1 MEVPHKDTKP
11 VNKQLPPKKI
21 KTCMK
26 DVIGSKNFEVDIIK
40 ETRFEPVTW
49 ALSDHVYLKAA
60 FGMSQN

>member
-26 DVIGSKNFEVDIIK
+26 DVIGSNNFEVDIIK
-40 ETRFEPVTW
+40 ETRFEPVT
-49 ALSDHVYLKAA
+49 
-60 FGMSQN
+60 